1 MITQTRMN
9 IFLIACAVILLNF
22 GASSAF
28 AASDLIG
35 KLIEEKVIPR
45 EKPAT
50 AAKAPKKA
58 MRLANIPT
66 NVPAKKLFGAKKKAA
81 NLRPGAIGYY
91 TRGCLAGGVEVP
103 KTGPAWQAMR
113 LSRNRNWGHPKLV
126 ALVKRLAVE
135 AKKHDGY
142 AGLLVGDLSQPRG
155 GPMTSGHRS
164 HQMGL
169 DADVWLTPM
178 PKHVMTWAER
188 EKKKP
193 LLMTVDRK
201 TLNRKNWTEAHARL
215 LKRAASYSQVSRIFV
230 HPPIKKEMCDWARR
244 KGFKNRSW
252 LGKIRAYYGHNYHF
266 HIRIKCPKGS
276 AGCKDQKAAPRKDD
290 CAENLAYWMSSKPW
304 GGGIKKKKKKKKVAK
319 KKTKKR
325 KKRAAK
331 HMTIKGLPKACRT
344 VLVAN

>member
-1 MITQTRMN
+1 MKTQIR
-9 IFLIACAVILLNF
+9 IFILAVFSLISVSF
-22 GASSAF
+22 WGTKTF

-35 KLIEEKVIPR
+35 KLITDQVLPR
-45 EKPAT
+45 KKPVKSPT
-50 AAKAPKKA
+50 KKT
-58 MRLANIPT
+58 MRIASIPT
-66 NVPAKKLFGAKKKAA
+66 NVPAKNLFGAKKDAA
-81 NLRPGAIGYY
+81 NLKPGAIGFY
-91 TRGCLAGGVEVP
+91 TKGCLAGGEKVP
-103 KTGPAWQAMR
+103 ITGSAWQAMR

-126 ALVKRLAVE
+126 KLVKRLAVE
-135 AKKHDGY
+135 ARKYDGY
-142 AGLLVGDLSQPRG
+142 PGLLVGDLSQPRG

-193 LLMTVDRK
+193 ILMTVDRK

-215 LKRAASYSQVSRIFV
+215 LKRAASYNEVSRIFV

-244 KGFKNRSW
+244 KGFSNRSW

-276 AGCKDQKAAPRKDD
+276 SGCRNQKAAPRRDD

-304 GGGIKKKKKKKKVAK
+304 GGSRVKKKAKTAKKKKKTA
-319 KKTKKR
+319 KKR
-325 KKRAAK
+325 KRR
-331 HMTIKGLPKACRT
+331 HMTIAGLPKACRK